1 MEREVT
7 MNDNV
12 HMHTQSGASLR
23 LVLLAVLAAMLV
35 GVLIAAA
42 SPASSAAA
50 EVRLAASGQPGHE
63 ASPGRV
69 ATLTNDVGQPSG
81 GPESQLPIGVG
92 LIGLGVLGLAFG
104 MLRLTPQRHPNRA
117 AGYGG

>member
-1 MEREVT
+1 MT
-7 MNDNV
+7 DNV

-23 LVLLAVLAAMLV
+23 LVLLAVLAALIV
-35 GVLIAAA
+35 GVLIAVV

-50 EVRLAASGQPGHE
+50 EVRLAASGQPGHV
-63 ASPGRV
+63 ASPGRLP
-69 ATLTNDVGQPSG
+69 TLTNDVGQPGS
-81 GPESQLPIGVG
+81 GPESQLPLG
-92 LIGLGVLGLAFG
+92 IGLLGLGMLGLAFG